1 MVADIEVDMV
11 ADIDINMEI
20 NLVRV
25 DHRGWLIGPFF
36 DPKLCEFIHFCGN
49 YFCRISFTQF

>member
-1 MVADIEVDMV
+1 MADIEGDMVVDMEVDMV

-25 DHRGWLIGPFF
+25 DHRGWLIGPELFR
-36 DPKLCEFIHFCGN
+36 PEAYPALRV
-49 YFCRISFTQF
+49 Y